1 MGRNAKRLGISNAT
15 LRQARK
21 AARTRDA
28 EATAIAQ
35 VVYNIAVETR
45 GDTQIPQTLNAPLL
59 AACQAVAPAILRQ
72 FPLLLEGR
80 ELEEAV
86 ADVAGY
92 LQDAFLSISILS
104 FDPGHYEKWRTER
117 PFSAQ
122 PPEPGGVDDAGAEAP
137 SEDDGARERDSDAVR
152 ALRVDAGI
160 EPRPGDDPDSAG
172 RAGDGGPDGGTP
184 AAGAAEDRQAPTAE
198 DPPSAER
205 QPDAPTGDAD
215 AP

>member
-35 VVYNIAVETR
+35 VVYNIALETK

-72 FPLLLEGR
+72 FPLLLDGR
-80 ELEEAV
+80 ELEDAV

-122 PPEPGGVDDAGAEAP
+122 PPEPGGTDDAGAETPPA
-137 SEDDGARERDSDAVR
+137 DGGAGDGDTDALR

-160 EPRPGDDPDSAG
+160 EPREGDDPDGARG
-172 RAGDGGPDGGTP
+172 PGDGGADGGAP
-184 AAGAAEDRQAPTAE
+184 AADAAEDRQEEAPEGAG
-198 DPPSAER
+198 DAER
-205 QPDAPTGDAD
+205 QPDAGAREPDAS
-215 AP
+215 

>member
-35 VVYNIAVETR
+35 VVYNIVVETR

-80 ELEEAV
+80 EIEEAV

-122 PPEPGGVDDAGAEAP
+122 PPEPGGTDDAGAETPPA
-137 SEDDGARERDSDAVR
+137 DGGAGDGDTDALR
-152 ALRVDAGI
+152 SLRVDAGI
-160 EPRPGDDPDSAG
+160 ESREGDDHDGAQRPGD
-172 RAGDGGPDGGTP
+172 GGADGGTP
-184 AAGAAEDRQAPTAE
+184 AARTTEDRQAEAAA
-198 DPPSAER
+198 DSRDAER
-205 QPDAPTGDAD
+205 EPEADAGDAD